1 MNEEQTNETNRIE
14 NTDPVEDTAQGYIQA
29 IAEMKQNS
37 VSRDSYNKLKED
49 NKQLLEAL
57 INGGQIDIPTAEEQT
72 ISAQEAIDN
81 FHQLAGRK
89 KGKPLDH
96 EFANEWLKMRGIVLE
111 EKGDDVFLPSNPT
124 DADYKNAADV
134 EAFLSYLVEVS
145 DGNNEVFEREMN
157 RHLVE
162 YPALPTKNKR
172 R

>member
-1 MNEEQTNETNRIE
+1 MAEEMTNSVSGNENVEQDTNNYIE
-14 NTDPVEDTAQGYIQA
+14 A
-29 IAEMKQNS
+29 IKEMKANS
-37 VSRDSYNKLKED
+37 VSRDSYDKLKED
-49 NKQLLEAL
+49 NRQLLEAL
-57 INGGQIDIPTAEEQT
+57 INGGQIDIPTAEEKPM
-72 ISAQEAIDN
+72 SAQEAIDN

-89 KGKPLDH
+89 KGRPLDC
-96 EFANEWLKMRGIVLE
+96 EFAAEALKMRDIVLQ
-111 EKGDDVFLPSNPT
+111 EKGEDVFLPSNPT
-124 DADYKNAADV
+124 DIDYKNAQDV

>member
-1 MNEEQTNETNRIE
+1 MDEQNTTINSVSQQET
-14 NTDPVEDTAQGYIQA
+14 VEDTNNYIEA
-29 IAEMKQNS
+29 IREMKANS

-89 KGKPLDH
+89 KGKPLDYQFTA
-96 EFANEWLKMRGIVLE
+96 ELLKMRDIVLE
-111 EKGDDVFLPSNPT
+111 EKGEDVFLPSNPT
-124 DADYKNAADV
+124 DADYRNAADV